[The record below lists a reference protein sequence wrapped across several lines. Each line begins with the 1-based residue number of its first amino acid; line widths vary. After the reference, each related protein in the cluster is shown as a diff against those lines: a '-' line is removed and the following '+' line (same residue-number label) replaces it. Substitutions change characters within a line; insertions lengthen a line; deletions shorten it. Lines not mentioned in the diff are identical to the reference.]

1 MTGNYGAIA
10 EGFFESHGWLTSLG
24 KAGVNENRELKDD
37 ACRTLTSAKIRAL
50 RSVANKLRYGR
61 HNGQWIEFRSL
72 NYETQKALLK
82 EVNNSVS
89 WETFGD
95 ISYAKNV
102 SYSDFNNAFSRFK
115 LMEEA

>member
-10 EGFFESHGWLTSLG
+10 EGYFEGYGWLNSLG
-24 KAGVNENRELKDD
+24 KTGVNKNRELRND
-37 ACRTLTSAKIRAL
+37 ACRSPTSAKIRAL
-50 RSVANKLRYGR
+50 KSLANKLRYGR

-82 EVNNSVS
+82 EANNSVS

-115 LMEEA
+115 SMGEA

>member
-72 NYETQKALLK
+72 NYEAQKALLK

-115 LMEEA
+115 SMGEA